1 MNKEQIE
8 AVLQEIQ
15 NRYDGAD
22 SDVDLLKSLIE
33 VRKEIKAWKNNGMD
47 GEIPY
52 RELLSEW
59 GILSEKAI
67 VVAVKPP
74 EEANHKESKTDEID
88 PALKTAFDD
97 ALTLLR
103 NNRFHSAR
111 NAFKSLMEKLDP
123 ASPLAAEVAVHL
135 EEAKRK
141 LDKQTDPLIKKAQKF
156 AQNKSSDLEQRR
168 QLWEA
173 VTELDPDNLIANQ
186 ALQALQQEG
195 SRNRVQKDKDTILQN
210 MQRAIERNDLPEVN
224 KQLGAIEALAQENP
238 FPDLQPELDEV
249 ISQISEQRATLRE
262 KLGAASTLSVQGNTR
277 EGYKRAREYL
287 AAGVS
292 IVVDTAGFLG
302 TAEAEVKTT
311 ELVKVT
317 RSRFIAS
324 LLNLAQQRR
333 DLADKQRRE
342 TPSLAK
348 KTLQSTLD
356 LFDDDL
362 LSDTDRLELKD
373 ARQSI
378 DDEMALVEERIRQYE
393 QARILVLQ
401 ADEPGVSFETKLKLY
416 REAKQIYP
424 DYRNLDNYIAE
435 TQDALAAQLAGRVK
449 DMLTSIRIDLSR
461 DEFQKALEGVKTT
474 RAKVYEEVPQPKKGS
489 ELEKVLAELEQL
501 NQEIITADGEHHAMM
516 KLLKEVDGL
525 LDEYGEK
532 QDQNLLV
539 EVRQRLDALPSKQAQ
554 HQAVRQRRL
563 RLTNTQGDRE
573 NWRQGKDAYRIRD
586 WEAAQTFLQQVA
598 DSPKSANRVEAEK
611 LVRRAQAA
619 FYVEQARKAELERN
633 WRRAVDLYKEA
644 NHLFGE
650 HGTDDTTDLLYND
663 CRDKLDQLK
672 PLEENDQRIQLV
684 ISQAKSLIVEGQN
697 SVKVRRSLLERVESV
712 PQFPRA
718 VESLLKVRQQ
728 DTTLTAELELTLRDA
743 REAWRTNYIRGM
755 EEAARS
761 QDVVILQK
769 AVKRG
774 EELQA
779 QSLLYEDKDKQL
791 LQKLQEQLLDTEYAN
806 LLAARTPDPALV
818 EANRRRRWEIA
829 SPKTDEIYAQYQTA
843 VEQRTLLSLSE
854 ERGKSIEA
862 ALQYLKGEMRRPEL
876 YQSERIFQEFMHL
889 CWSVGN
895 WQEARRQAES
905 LAYRAHV
912 AQAQPK
918 SAVWVGL
925 TQAATLLE
933 QSNLSGFTAELE
945 GLKGIGQ
952 SYPEQEF
959 LLTDEQEWL
968 ITWRLEKLVREAQEA
983 ARSKEESELIKA
995 AQKFA
1000 EAHELRSSDGRVQT
1014 GLENLGRKLNNN
1026 LEIYAGQAKNIN
1038 IRKSLAE
1045 SIRQAEELA
1054 FILQSIQK
1062 VQGVLHL
1069 KPETIEA
1076 LEDGREQIKKKLA
1089 PWKKVQAQLERV
1101 DKAKV
1106 DYLTYPDPL
1115 QPDGSGGWRIRNLVE
1130 QMTPILQEAQGDREL
1145 IQLVTTKR
1153 DELNELDNKADQ
1165 LNQQT
1170 HFLAQAIQTES
1181 FAQVLEAAN
1190 QLERLWNQHRND
1202 GFSGLDILIRHRY
1215 PYTEK
1220 ELRQLKEHK
1229 DEAKIQQ
1236 ANLEEWS
1243 NWADRVRQAYVE
1255 VKAVGGQ
1262 IDKPLDDL
1270 REDAQLD
1277 EIKKS
1282 CLLVLEKT
1290 AVFDEALAKVPG
1302 NNPMSQKAAEAKDRV
1317 AETWRGE
1324 ILDNVNSY
1332 QNRASDLLKQIEQDL
1347 AGFAQPLRQMR
1358 NAMNLLE
1365 SQIQQHEESKAS
1377 RFRRD
1382 KPFPTAQLRNATARL
1397 KECQEI
1403 DPSHEE
1409 VVAAYKRLRQIRE
1422 KYGVN

>member
-1 MNKEQIE
+1 VKARALDADDDVYEQMT
-8 AVLQEIQ
+8 AARKAIQ
-15 NRYDGAD
+15 T
-22 SDVDLLKSLIE
+22 
-33 VRKEIKAWKNNGMD
+33 WQNNGRS
-47 GEIPY
+47 GPIPY
-52 RELLSEW
+52 EAELKEW
-59 GILSEKAI
+59 GIWQKVASAATAPQKPAQEQALS
-67 VVAVKPP
+67 
-74 EEANHKESKTDEID
+74 D
-88 PALKTAFDD
+88 PSFAGATPAMVQAYED
-97 ALTLLR
+97 ALAML
-103 NNRFHSAR
+103 NNGRFHSAR
-111 NAFKSLMEKLDP
+111 NAFNSLREKAEP
-123 ASPLAAEVAVHL
+123 GTAFAQKAAAGYEDA
-135 EEAKRK
+135 ARK
-141 LDKQTDPLIKKAQKF
+141 LEKSVTPLIKKAQQYAKSHPNDLDKQRILWQQVMEQDQENGV
-156 AQNKSSDLEQRR
+156 AQ
-168 QLWEA
+168 
-173 VTELDPDNLIANQ
+173 Q
-186 ALQALQQEG
+186 ALQALETQG
-195 SRNRVQKDKDTILQN
+195 SRLQIEKEMVRIQQAMETAVSKNDLPAATRQLGAVQALADENIFIELRVSLDDLVAQITKQ
-210 MQRAIERNDLPEVN
+210 RNDLR
-224 KQLGAIEALAQENP
+224 KI
-238 FPDLQPELDEV
+238 
-249 ISQISEQRATLRE
+249 
-262 KLGAASTLSVQGNTR
+262 LGAASTLSVTGNTR
-277 EGYKRAREYL
+277 EAYVQARNYMNAGVPVMVD
-287 AAGVS
+287 AAGLFGEANAE
-292 IVVDTAGFLG
+292 VDTIQLFAETRRRFL
-302 TAEAEVKTT
+302 
-311 ELVKVT
+311 
-317 RSRFIAS
+317 SS
-324 LLNLAQQRR
+324 LISLTQQRR
-333 DLADKQRRE
+333 QLADQQQKE
-342 TPSLAK
+342 TPTLAQ
-348 KTLQSTLD
+348 KTLENALA
-356 LFDDDL
+356 LLDDDIL
-362 LSDTDRLELKD
+362 TSEDLGELKD
-373 ARQSI
+373 TQQGI
-378 DDEMALVEERIRQYE
+378 EEQLQKVKERVQQHA
-393 QARILVLQ
+393 QARELVLK
-401 ADEPGVSFETKLKLY
+401 ADEPGVSFEAKLKLY
-416 REAKQIYP
+416 REAQETYP
-424 DYRNLDNYIAE
+424 DYRNLNNYITE

-461 DEFQKALEGVKTT
+461 DEFEKALDGVKAT
-474 RAKVYEEVPQPKKGS
+474 RAKVSEEVPQPKTGS

-532 QDQNLLV
+532 QDQNLLI

-718 VESLLKVRQQ
+718 VESLIKVRQQ

-761 QDVVILQK
+761 QDVAILQK

-843 VEQRTLLSLSE
+843 VEQHTLLSLSE

-889 CWSVGN
+889 CWVVGN
-895 WQEARRQAES
+895 WQEARRLAES

-925 TQAATLLE
+925 TQSATLLE
-933 QSNLSGFTAELE
+933 QSNLPGFQAELD
-945 GLKGIGQ
+945 GLKGVGQ
-952 SYPEQEF
+952 SNPELEF
-959 LLTDEQEWL
+959 LLEDEQEWL
-968 ITWRLEKLVREAQEA
+968 INWRLEKLVREAQEA
-983 ARSKEESELIKA
+983 ARSKEEAELIKA

-1170 HFLAQAIQTES
+1170 HLLAQAIQTES

-1243 NWADRVRQAYVE
+1243 NWADRVIQAYGE

-1270 REDAQLD
+1270 RLDAQLD

-1382 KPFPTAQLRNATARL
+1382 KPFPTAQLRNATTRL